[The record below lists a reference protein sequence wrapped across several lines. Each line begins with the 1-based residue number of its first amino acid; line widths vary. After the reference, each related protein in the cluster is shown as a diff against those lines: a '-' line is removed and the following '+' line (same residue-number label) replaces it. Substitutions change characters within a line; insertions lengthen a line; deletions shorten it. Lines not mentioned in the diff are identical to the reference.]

1 MKLAILS
8 VTYNGCLLAE
18 RLAVALGGNA
28 DVYAKA
34 GRHLA
39 HSKHVF
45 TSLSET
51 VEKLFPVYD
60 GLVFIMA
67 TGIVVRVIAPHIRD
81 KRVDPAVVVVDERGQ
96 YAISLL
102 SGHIGGANDLSHAV
116 AEAIGAQPVITTAT
130 DVGNLPAAD
139 VLAVKLG
146 LTIEPFEN
154 LKQINAAIVHGDR
167 VAFFVDSDLACYS
180 TYCRQAEG
188 LGVNLAAMSEAERTE
203 TYDYAVMITD
213 KEFQLI
219 KPHLYLRPRTLA
231 VGIGCRRGVAA
242 SAILAVISKACL
254 SVGRSPS
261 SIALIGST
269 VVKSDEQ
276 GILTAAAE
284 LDVPTVFF
292 TNEQLQQC
300 IEKHQLECSPF
311 VGQQIG
317 VGNVCEP
324 AALLGAQA
332 NSLLLPKTIFP
343 QITIAIAEA
352 TSRLSVSG
360 QAVRK
365 I

>member
-154 LKQINAAIVHGDR
+154 LKQINAAIVHGER

-324 AALLGAQA
+324 AALVGAQA

>member
-154 LKQINAAIVHGDR
+154 LKQINAAIVHGER

>member
-8 VTYNGCLLAE
+8 VTYQGCLLAE

-28 DVYAKA
+28 DVYAKE
-34 GRHLA
+34 GRHPA

-51 VEKLFPVYD
+51 VDKLFPIYD

-67 TGIVVRVIAPHIRD
+67 AGIVVRVIAPHVRD
-81 KRVDPAVVVVDERGQ
+81 KRVDPAVVVIDEKGQ

-102 SGHIGGANDLSHAV
+102 SGHIGGANDLTHAV

-146 LTIEPFEN
+146 LTIEPFAN
-154 LKQINAAIVHGDR
+154 LKQINAAIVHGER
-167 VAFFVDSDLACYS
+167 VVFFVDRDLACYS
-180 TYCRQAEG
+180 SYCRQAEG
-188 LGVNLAAMSEAERTE
+188 LGVNLAAMSEVEQTD
-203 TYDYAVMITD
+203 TYDCAVMITD
-213 KEFQLI
+213 KKLQLT

-242 SAILAVISKACL
+242 SAILAAISDACL
-254 SVGRSPS
+254 SVSRSPS
-261 SIALIGST
+261 SIAIIGST

-276 GILTAAAE
+276 GILAAAKE

-300 IEKHQLECSPF
+300 IEKHHLECSPF
-311 VGQQIG
+311 VGEQIG

-324 AALLGAQA
+324 AALVGAQA

-343 QITIAIAEA
+343 QITIAIAEV
-352 TSRLSVSG
+352 TSQLSVSD